1 MPPTPHPICHCP
13 SCSYFCVLALL
24 QAFNIDE
31 MKFNLV
37 LFIVVFFTLNAFGQ
51 KAVKPAPPIP
61 LFTINNKPVNTDEFI
76 YIYTQKNQ
84 SKAEDFTDVKITEY
98 LDLFINFKLKVTEA
112 QKRGMDT
119 TAEFRK
125 EFNSYKDELKKP
137 YVAESN
143 ELDRLTKEA
152 YARLTEE
159 VKVSHILINLNP
171 DPTPADTLAA
181 FQKITEIRNKAMSG
195 EDFGK
200 LAKEFSEDPSAKTND
215 GNLGYFTAMQMVY
228 PFEATAYKTNV
239 GEISLPVRTR
249 FGYHII
255 KVFDR
260 QAARGEVEVSHILL
274 RTGSANDMKVK
285 TTIFE
290 IYDQLKGRR
299 KWEELCAEY
308 SEDNATKSAGGKLR
322 PFGVG
327 ALPSVPEFE
336 KVALN
341 LNQPGDVS
349 DPFQSAIGWHL
360 VRLEKKIPLPSF
372 KDIEPALK
380 RKVSRD
386 ERLQISKTSLLAKR
400 KKELGFVEGEAAQQ
414 IKTLA
419 DTSLVRGRW
428 KFRGEEA
435 LKSKTLFTI
444 QSKPVLTGDFINY
457 IYKNQANSAL
467 SPEAFLNQ
475 LYEKFV
481 EESLSDKEEEILIV
495 QHPEFKS
502 LLNEYYEGILLFGIM
517 EKEIWN
523 KASLDSTGQLK
534 FYDQNQSRYMAG
546 ERLEARLLATADKAF
561 LEEMQVKIAK
571 GDSITKADVKKFKS
585 VQKTRLF
592 EKGENKVIDKIP
604 WSIGIH
610 QSEADGMYYL
620 VEVNSLTAP
629 GSKSFS
635 EARAQ
640 VISDYQDYLEKNW
653 IAELKIKYPVKIN
666 PKGKKIVLEEL
677 KKKNETSIK
686 K

>member
-1 MPPTPHPICHCP
+1 
-13 SCSYFCVLALL
+13 
-24 QAFNIDE
+24 
-31 MKFNLV
+31 MKLYLV
-37 LFIVVFFTLNAFGQ
+37 LIILITFTLNAFSQ
-51 KAVKPAPPIP
+51 KAVKQAPALT
-61 LFTINNKPVNTDEFI
+61 LFTINNKSVTTDEFI
-76 YIYTQKNQ
+76 DIYKQKNQ
-84 SKAEDFTDVKITEY
+84 SKKGDFTEVKISEY

-137 YVAESN
+137 YLAESN

-159 VKVSHILINLNP
+159 VKASHILINLNP
-171 DPTPADTLAA
+171 DPRPADTLAA
-181 FQKITEIRNKAMSG
+181 LQKITEIRNKTMSG

-215 GNLGYFTAMQMVY
+215 GNLGYFTTMQMVY
-228 PFEATAYKTNV
+228 PFETAAYKTKV
-239 GEISLPVRTR
+239 GEISQPVRTR

-255 KVFDR
+255 KVVDR
-260 QAARGEVEVSHILL
+260 HAARGEVEVSHILL
-274 RTGSANDMKVK
+274 RGGSANDVKVK

-290 IYDQLKGRR
+290 IYDQLKGGR

-336 KVALN
+336 KVAFN
-341 LNQPGDVS
+341 LQQPGDVS
-349 DPFQSAIGWHL
+349 DPFQTAIGWHL
-360 VRLEKKIPLPSF
+360 IRLEKKIPVPSF
-372 KDIEPALK
+372 KEIEPALK

-414 IKTLA
+414 IKSLA
-419 DTSLVRGRW
+419 DTSLIRGRW
-428 KFRGEEA
+428 KFRGEES
-435 LKSKTLFTI
+435 LKTKTLFTI
-444 QSKPVLTGDFINY
+444 QSKPVLAGAFISY

-467 SPEAFLNQ
+467 SPEVFLNQ
-475 LYEKFV
+475 RYEKFV
-481 EESLSDKEEEILIV
+481 EESLSDKEEEILIA

-523 KASLDSTGQLK
+523 KASLDSAGQHK
-534 FYDQNQSRYMAG
+534 FYDQSQSKYMAG
-546 ERLEARLLATADKAF
+546 ERLEARLFATTDEVF
-561 LEEMQVKIAK
+561 LEEMQVKISK
-571 GDSITKADVKKFKS
+571 GDSITKNDVKKFKS

-610 QSEADGMYYL
+610 QSEADGIYYL
-620 VEVNSLTAP
+620 VEVNSLAAP
-629 GSKSFS
+629 GPKSFS

-653 IAELKIKYPVKIN
+653 IAELKVKYPVKIN

-677 KKKNETSIK
+677 KKKDETSIK

>member
-1 MPPTPHPICHCP
+1 
-13 SCSYFCVLALL
+13 
-24 QAFNIDE
+24 
-31 MKFNLV
+31 MKLYLV
-37 LFIVVFFTLNAFGQ
+37 LIILITFTLNAFSQ
-51 KAVKPAPPIP
+51 KAVKQAPALT
-61 LFTINNKPVNTDEFI
+61 LFTINNKSVTTDEFI
-76 YIYTQKNQ
+76 DIYKQKNQ
-84 SKAEDFTDVKITEY
+84 SKEGDYTEVKISEY

-137 YVAESN
+137 YLAESN

-159 VKVSHILINLNP
+159 VKASHILINLNP

-181 FQKITEIRNKAMSG
+181 FHKVNEIRNKAISG

-215 GNLGYFTAMQMVY
+215 GNLGYFTTMQMVY
-228 PFEATAYKTNV
+228 PFETAAYKTKV
-239 GEISLPVRTR
+239 DEISQPVRTR

-255 KVFDR
+255 KVVDR
-260 QAARGEVEVSHILL
+260 HAARGEVEVSHILL
-274 RTGSANDMKVK
+274 RGGSANDVKVK

-290 IYDQLKGRR
+290 IYDQLKGGR

-308 SEDNATKSAGGKLR
+308 SEDNATKSTGGKLR

-336 KVALN
+336 KVAFN

-349 DPFQSAIGWHL
+349 DPFQTTIGWHL
-360 VRLEKKIPLPSF
+360 IRLEKKIPVPSF
-372 KDIEPALK
+372 KEIEPALK

-414 IKTLA
+414 IKSLA
-419 DTSLVRGRW
+419 DTSLIRGRW
-428 KFRGEEA
+428 RFRGEES
-435 LKSKTLFTI
+435 LKTKMLFTI
-444 QSKPVLTGDFINY
+444 QSKPVLAGAFISY

-467 SPEAFLNQ
+467 SPEVFLNQ
-475 LYEKFV
+475 RYEKFV
-481 EESLSDKEEEILIV
+481 EESLSDKEEEILIA

-523 KASLDSTGQLK
+523 KASLDSIGQHK
-534 FYDQNQSRYMAG
+534 FYDQNQSKYMAG
-546 ERLEARLLATADKAF
+546 ERLEARLFATTDKAF

-610 QSEADGMYYL
+610 QSEADGIYYL
-620 VEVNSLTAP
+620 VEVNSLAAP
-629 GSKSFS
+629 GPKSFS

-653 IAELKIKYPVKIN
+653 ITELKIKYPVKIN

-677 KKKNETSIK
+677 KKKTKI
-686 K
+686 